1 MDFVIQ
7 SITKFSFGFFL
18 AQFVQKLQRG
28 PKISKLVTWPR
39 PCPLWGVF
47 VVRTQEGSVLY
58 VCTRLEIWPRPRPF
72 RGRFM
77 VLTQEGYVLYVY
89 TKFEADSSI
98 LSKVIKGVPK
108 FRNWVTWPRPRPL
121 MGRFIFLTQES
132 SVSISVPNLKWIAQ
146 FVQKLLRGYGVNK
159 TTYLEIR
166 SRHPGHAH
174 LGSFYDPYAG
184 RVRPLCLYQMSS
196 R

>member
-7 SITKFSFGFFL
+7 SITKFSFGFFSSIRSK
-18 AQFVQKLQRG
+18 VTRG
-28 PKISKLVTWPR
+28 SQNFEIGHVTQA
-39 PCPLWGVF
+39 CPLWGVF

-58 VCTRLEIWPRPRPF
+58 VCTRLEIWPRPRLF
-72 RGRFM
+72 RDRFM

-89 TKFEADSSI
+89 TKFETDSSI

-108 FRNWVTWPRPRPL
+108 FRDWVMWPRPRPL
-121 MGRFIFLTQES
+121 RGRFIFLTQES
-132 SVSISVPNLKWIAQ
+132 SVSISVPNLKWIDQ

-184 RVRPLCLYQMSS
+184 RVCPLCLYQMSS